1 MIEQT
6 RGSNVEALPE
16 FRRVEDGSNAWKVAR
31 LVAYSGGVDRGR
43 NCGFLVLFEKSGL
56 AWWHIAGMGLTI
68 LLLALIWLWPGVRQP
83 KRPPA

>member
-1 MIEQT
+1 M
-6 RGSNVEALPE
+6 
-16 FRRVEDGSNAWKVAR
+16 
-31 LVAYSGGVDRGR
+31 RGR
-43 NCGFLVLFEKSGL
+43 LQGLWLILAVLIAAGMAVSWYYWKELGL